1 MTSPTELK
9 RLENLPHA
17 ACAAPDLE
25 AFVLLDAARRYPGYR
40 KGLLSAAALG
50 VLGSN
55 LNEDR
60 AMLVY
65 IDSLLA
71 TKCLYRHDFGYY
83 LTPTGTQRLEQL
95 KARLRGPLTRALS

>member
-1 MTSPTELK
+1 MNDLNEYK
-9 RLENLPHA
+9 RLEMLPHA
-17 ACAAPDLE
+17 ASAAPDLE

-40 KGLLSAAALG
+40 KGMLSAVALG

-65 IDSLLA
+65 IDSLVG
-71 TKCLYRHDFGYY
+71 TSCLYRHNFGYY
-83 LTPTGTQRLEQL
+83 LTPTGEQRIEQL
-95 KARLRGPLTRALS
+95 KARLRGPLMRAL